1 MEKKASSQAV
11 HKSNASGSM
20 PSAAAQRILDQLE
33 SDMRLSDKHSNQ
45 SSQQSSRAGKH
56 SNPRSRTEK

>member
-1 MEKKASSQAV
+1 MEKKTNTSAV

-20 PSAAAQRILDQLE
+20 PSAAAQKILDQLE

-45 SSQQSSRAGKH
+45 TS
-56 SNPRSRTEK
+56 